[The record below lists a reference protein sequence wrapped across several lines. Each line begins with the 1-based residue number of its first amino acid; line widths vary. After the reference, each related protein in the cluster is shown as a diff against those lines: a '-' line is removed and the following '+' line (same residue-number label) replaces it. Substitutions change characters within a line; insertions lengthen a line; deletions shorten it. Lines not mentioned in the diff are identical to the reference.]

1 VSGQYAVTI
10 TPNGRAL
17 TTLEAMY
24 YADHD
29 TSFAKV
35 PVPVDIPTDELNGPY
50 TAYLDFTDKEG
61 VILMAANSRGL
72 DAHHFSKSEA
82 TASN

>member
-1 VSGQYAVTI
+1 VSGQYAVNI
-10 TPNGRAL
+10 DPNGAAL
-17 TTLEAMY
+17 TSVQVMY

-29 TSFAKV
+29 TAFAKV
-35 PVPVDIPTDELNGPY
+35 DVPVKTPSDKLNGTY
-50 TAYLDFTDKEG
+50 IAYLDFTNREG
-61 VILMAANSRGL
+61 AILMAANNRGL